1 MAFERVLLDLTDT
14 DAFTGFTDAFGF
26 ADPLLLLLK
35 GLKGLGALL
44 GALFTFGLGALLGAL
59 FTLIAEAETEAA
71 EVILMVSPGFI
82 VYSRT
87 TGILFIRNKI

>member
-1 MAFERVLLDLTDT
+1 MAFERVLLDLTDA
-14 DAFTGFTDAFGF
+14 DAFTGFTDA
-26 ADPLLLLLK
+26 LLLLLK

-44 GALFTFGLGALLGAL
+44 GALFTFGLGALL
-59 FTLIAEAETEAA
+59 TLIAEAATEAA

>member
-1 MAFERVLLDLTDT
+1 MAFERVLLDLTDA
-14 DAFTGFTDAFGF
+14 DAFVGF

-44 GALFTFGLGALLGAL
+44 GALFTFGLGAL
-59 FTLIAEAETEAA
+59 FTLVAEAETEAA
-71 EVILMVSPGFI
+71 EVILIVSPGFI

>member
-1 MAFERVLLDLTDT
+1 LD
-14 DAFTGFTDAFGF
+14 FTDEVAFAGF

-44 GALFTFGLGALLGAL
+44 GALFTFGLGALFTFGLGAL

-71 EVILMVSPGFI
+71 EVILIVSPGFI

>member
-1 MAFERVLLDLTDT
+1 LDFTDEV
-14 DAFTGFTDAFGF
+14 AFTGF

-44 GALFTFGLGALLGAL
+44 GALFTFGLGALFTFGLGAL
-59 FTLIAEAETEAA
+59 FTLIAEAETEAEAA
-71 EVILMVSPGFI
+71 EVILIVSPGFI

>member
-1 MAFERVLLDLTDT
+1 MAAERGLLDFTV
-14 DAFTGFTDAFGF
+14 AFTGFTDAFVF

-35 GLKGLGALL
+35 GLKDL
-44 GALFTFGLGALLGAL
+44 ALFTFGLGAL
-59 FTLIAEAETEAA
+59 FTLFAEAEAA
-71 EVILMVSPGFI
+71 EVILIVSPGFI

>member
-1 MAFERVLLDLTDT
+1 LDFTDEV
-14 DAFTGFTDAFGF
+14 AFTGF

-44 GALFTFGLGALLGAL
+44 GALFTFGLGALFTFGLGAL
-59 FTLIAEAETEAA
+59 LTLLAEAA
-71 EVILMVSPGFI
+71 EVILIVSPGFI

>member
-1 MAFERVLLDLTDT
+1 MAFERVLLDLTDA
-14 DAFTGFTDAFGF
+14 DAFTGF

-35 GLKGLGALL
+35 GLKGF
-44 GALFTFGLGALLGAL
+44 ALFTFGLGALFTFGLVALFTFGLGAL
-59 FTLIAEAETEAA
+59 FTFAAEAA
-71 EVILMVSPGFI
+71 EVILIVSPGFI

>member
-14 DAFTGFTDAFGF
+14 DAFAGFTDAFGF

-35 GLKGLGALL
+35 GLKGL
-44 GALFTFGLGALLGAL
+44 ALFTFGLGALLGAL
-59 FTLIAEAETEAA
+59 FTLVAEAETEAA
-71 EVILMVSPGFI
+71 EVILIVSPGFI

>member
-1 MAFERVLLDLTDT
+1 MAFERVLLDFTDT

-35 GLKGLGALL
+35 GLKGL
-44 GALFTFGLGALLGAL
+44 ALFTFGLAAL
-59 FTLIAEAETEAA
+59 FTLFAEAEAA
-71 EVILMVSPGFI
+71 EVILIVSPGFI

>member
-1 MAFERVLLDLTDT
+1 MAFERVLLDFTVAFTDGFA
-14 DAFTGFTDAFGF
+14 DAFTGF

-35 GLKGLGALL
+35 GLKGFALFTFGL
-44 GALFTFGLGALLGAL
+44 GALFTFGLGAL
-59 FTLIAEAETEAA
+59 FTLLAEAA
-71 EVILMVSPGFI
+71 EVILIVSPGFM

>member
-1 MAFERVLLDLTDT
+1 MAFERVLLDLTV
-14 DAFTGFTDAFGF
+14 AFAGFT
-26 ADPLLLLLK
+26 DPLLLLLK

-44 GALFTFGLGALLGAL
+44 GALFTFGLGAL
-59 FTLIAEAETEAA
+59 FTLIAEAETEAEAA